1 MGRRRKRE
9 DAPLSLFSFQDIMAC
24 LTGILILVSL
34 LLAIDGLSDTM
45 QATPGKG
52 TPAEPQ
58 DAARTAEELRQE
70 IAVLTR
76 TLEERKGGVDVAQG
90 EVELLEDRERRMA
103 LEADRTR
110 AVIEERDAELARL
123 VRELESASQSSSALR
138 EQLSAAKA
146 KADEQALRERV
157 RFRPGAQYS
166 KSPVFVETTPKGLVV
181 GELDPS
187 LVPRLVAR
195 LDDPGAENRLV
206 GALGGRRPDTSYLV
220 FVVRQDAIPRFEAL
234 RDAMIRKGFEV
245 GWQLWDGGE
254 GGFLDGAAAAAA
266 GAAPTAP
273 AAPGADAP
281 GGTTP

>member
-181 GELDPS
+181 GELDAS

-195 LDDPGAENRLV
+195 IDDPGAENRLV

-220 FVVRQDAIPRFEAL
+220 FVVREDAIPRFEAL

-254 GGFLDGAAAAAA
+254 G
-266 GAAPTAP
+266 
-273 AAPGADAP
+273 
-281 GGTTP
+281 

>member
-181 GELDPS
+181 GELDAS

-220 FVVRQDAIPRFEAL
+220 FVVREDAIPRFEAL

-281 GGTTP
+281 GGATP

>member
-45 QATPGKG
+45 QATPGTG
-52 TPAEPQ
+52 APNEPQ
-58 DAARTAEELRQE
+58 DAARTAGQLREE
-70 IAVLTR
+70 IATLTR
-76 TLEERKGGVDVAQG
+76 TLDERKGGIEVSSA

-103 LEADRTR
+103 LEAERTR
-110 AVIEERDAELARL
+110 KVIEDREAELARR
-123 VRELESASQSSSALR
+123 VREREAAEQGTAALR

-146 KADEQALRERV
+146 RADEQALRERV

-166 KSPVFVETTPKGLVV
+166 KSPVFVEATPGGLVV
-181 GELDPS
+181 GELDAS

-206 GALGGRRPDTSYLV
+206 GALGNRMPDTSYLV

-245 GWQLWDGGE
+245 GWQLWDGGQ
-254 GGFLDGAAAAAA
+254 GGFLDGATAATT
-266 GAAPTAP
+266 GAAP
-273 AAPGADAP
+273 
-281 GGTTP
+281 

>member
-34 LLAIDGLSDTM
+34 LLAIDGLSDTV
-45 QATPGKG
+45 QATPGTG
-52 TPAEPQ
+52 APTEPQ
-58 DAARTAEELRQE
+58 DAARTAEQLREE
-70 IAVLTR
+70 IATLAR
-76 TLEERKGGVDVAQG
+76 TLDERKGGIEVSSA

-103 LEADRTR
+103 LEAERTR
-110 AVIEERDAELARL
+110 KVIEDREAELARR
-123 VRELESASQSSSALR
+123 VRERDAAAQSSAALR

-146 KADEQALRERV
+146 RADEQSLRERV

-166 KSPVFVETTPKGLVV
+166 KSPVFVEATPRGLVV
-181 GELDPS
+181 GELDAS

-206 GALGGRRPDTSYLV
+206 GALGSRMPDTSYLV

-254 GGFLDGAAAAAA
+254 GGFLDGATAAVPASPAAPA
-266 GAAPTAP
+266 SPGAAP
-273 AAPGADAP
+273 
-281 GGTTP
+281 

>member
-58 DAARTAEELRQE
+58 DAARTAEELREE

-76 TLEERKGGVDVAQG
+76 TLEERKGGIDVAQG

-103 LEADRTR
+103 LEAERTR

-220 FVVRQDAIPRFEAL
+220 FVVREDAIPRFEAL

-254 GGFLDGAAAAAA
+254 GGFLDGAASAA
-266 GAAPTAP
+266 GTGTAP
-273 AAPGADAP
+273 AAPGGAAP
-281 GGTTP
+281 AGATP

>member
-24 LTGILILVSL
+24 LTGILIMVSL
-34 LLAIDGLSDTM
+34 ILAIDGLSDTM
-45 QATPGKG
+45 QAVPGQG
-52 TPAEPQ
+52 TPSEPQ
-58 DAARTAEELRQE
+58 DAARTAEELREE

-76 TLEERKGGVDVAQG
+76 TLDERKGGVDVAQG
-90 EVELLEDRERRMA
+90 EVELLEDRARRMA
-103 LEADRTR
+103 LEAERTR

-166 KSPVFVETTPKGLVV
+166 KSPVFVEATPKGLVV

-220 FVVRQDAIPRFEAL
+220 FVVREDAIPRFEAL
-234 RDAMIRKGFEV
+234 RDAMIRKGYEV

-254 GGFLDGAAAAAA
+254 GGFLDGAASAA
-266 GAAPTAP
+266 GTGTAP
-273 AAPGADAP
+273 AAPGAAVP
-281 GGTTP
+281 AGATP

>member
-34 LLAIDGLSDTM
+34 LLAIDGLSDTV
-45 QATPGKG
+45 QATPGTG
-52 TPAEPQ
+52 APTEPQ
-58 DAARTAEELRQE
+58 DAARTAEQLREE
-70 IAVLTR
+70 IATLAR
-76 TLEERKGGVDVAQG
+76 TLDERKGGIEVSSA

-103 LEADRTR
+103 LEAERTR
-110 AVIEERDAELARL
+110 KVIEDREAELARR
-123 VRELESASQSSSALR
+123 VRERDAAAQSSAALR
-138 EQLSAAKA
+138 ERLSAAKA
-146 KADEQALRERV
+146 RADEQSLRERV

-166 KSPVFVETTPKGLVV
+166 KSPVFVEATPRGLVV
-181 GELDPS
+181 GELDAS

-206 GALGGRRPDTSYLV
+206 GALGSRMPDTSYLV
-220 FVVRQDAIPRFEAL
+220 FVVREDAIPRFEAL

-254 GGFLDGAAAAAA
+254 GGFLDGATAAVPASPAAPA
-266 GAAPTAP
+266 SPGAAP
-273 AAPGADAP
+273 
-281 GGTTP
+281 